1 MVRKL
6 CHFLNVF
13 ADAESITFDEEE
25 TAVLA
30 EETVPT
36 VISAFKKELEA
47 LEVLE
52 AAEVKAAIKRV
63 QKETGV
69 KGKGLFMPIRI
80 VTTGEMHGP
89 ELPLAI
95 EVLGREKVLNR
106 LDTWLKNN

>member
-1 MVRKL
+1 
-6 CHFLNVF
+6 
-13 ADAESITFDEEE
+13 
-25 TAVLA
+25 
-30 EETVPT
+30 
-36 VISAFKKELEA
+36 ELEA

-63 QKETGV
+63 QKETVV

-106 LDTWLKNN
+106 LDTWLK

>member
-1 MVRKL
+1 
-6 CHFLNVF
+6 
-13 ADAESITFDEEE
+13 
-25 TAVLA
+25 
-30 EETVPT
+30 
-36 VISAFKKELEA
+36 
-47 LEVLE
+47 
-52 AAEVKAAIKRV
+52 IKRV